1 MTNAAKT
8 YTTERL
14 SASNIADL
22 AVLNTAVYGREP
34 TPGFFQK
41 KYDTAY
47 TGATHVGFIAYNL
60 QHMPIAFYGLVP
72 TLLWHNGS
80 TILAAQSVDTMTHPD
95 YRGLGLFVKLAEQ
108 TYSICEAEGIRLIFG
123 FPNQN
128 SFPGLA
134 NRLEWQ
140 FLEVMVRFKV
150 PVKTRLPFEKIANK
164 FTVLM
169 PIYQH
174 YQKWILKDHLVQQYG
189 VANSVLDD
197 GYDGVYRDAQYLK
210 YKTFTGTSVIQI
222 GEARLWIKLQNGL
235 HIGDIENIGDDF
247 ENTMQQLIALAR
259 KLGIGE
265 IHFQVSPQT
274 KLYSLFSKHYPEHPS
289 YAIGFKDL
297 GAGISIENIKFTFAD
312 IDIF

>member
-14 SASNIADL
+14 SVSNIADL
-22 AVLNTAVYGREP
+22 AVLNMAVYGRELP
-34 TPGFFQK
+34 LGFFQK
-41 KYDTAY
+41 KYDTVY
-47 TGATHVGFIAYNL
+47 TGTSHVGFIAYNL
-60 QHMPIAFYGLVP
+60 KHLPIAFYGLVP
-72 TLLWHNGS
+72 TLLWYKGG

-108 TYSICEAEGIRLIFG
+108 TYRICGAEGIRLIFG

-134 NRLEWQ
+134 NKLGWQ
-140 FLEVMVRFKV
+140 FPEVMLRFKV
-150 PVKTRLPFEKIANK
+150 PVKTRFPLERIANK
-164 FTVLM
+164 FTVVK

-174 YQKWILKDHLVQQYG
+174 YQKWILKDHLVPQHG
-189 VANSVLDD
+189 IANSVLDD
-197 GYDGVYRDAQYLK
+197 GYNGVYRDARYLK
-210 YKTFTGTSVIQI
+210 YKTFTGTSVIRI
-222 GEARLWIKLQNGL
+222 GQALLWVKLQNGL

-247 ENTMQQLIALAR
+247 EDTMQKLISLTR

-265 IHFQVSPQT
+265 IHFQVSPQN
-274 KLYSLFSKHYPEHPS
+274 KLYSLFSKHYPAHPS